1 MLQRIVDFSVK
12 QPLWVAILT
21 LALVITG
28 VYQLRHLPIDA
39 VPDITNNQVQ
49 VIAVSPSLGA
59 VDVEKLITQPI
70 EASCRNIPGLVEMR
84 SFSRLGLSVI
94 TVVFEEEVDI
104 YWARQQVNERLISAR
119 DLIPQGLASPYLAP
133 VTTGLGEIYQYVLR
147 AKPGY
152 EARYDLTE
160 LRTLQDWQVRRA
172 LLGVPGVADVSS
184 FGGLLKQIE
193 ISIRPDILQAQG
205 VTLQEIYDAVQA
217 NNQNA
222 GGAYIHRDAT
232 QLSIRTE
239 GMVRTPQDLESIVV
253 KTSPEGL
260 PLLIKDVAEVRQGHA
275 IRYGS
280 LTYNGQGEVA
290 GGVVMMLK
298 GENSGRVIESV
309 KQKIETIQAGLPE
322 GVELEPF
329 LDRTKMVNS
338 SIQTVAI
345 NLAEGALIVVL
356 VLVFFLGNLRAGLL
370 VASVIPLAM
379 LFAVCMMNL
388 FGVSGNL
395 MSLGALDFGLLVDGA
410 VIVVE
415 AVLHRLHVRH
425 ASMIAEG
432 RSVLPGQSELKEEV
446 RRSSGKMMG
455 AAFFGQL
462 IILMV
467 YLPILSLQGIEG
479 KMFIPMAQTVLFA
492 LLGAFIL
499 SLTYVPMMS
508 SLVLRWNAREWGPSR
523 RVMQRLERLQQQI
536 LVKTLH
542 RPRPVLVGILLLAL
556 GSFALFTTLGGEF
569 IPDLP
574 EGDFAVETKLLPGS
588 NLKTT
593 TDAVLQASALI
604 KERYPE
610 VIKVVGKVGS
620 GEIPTDPMPME
631 AADLMIILK
640 DPSEWTSA
648 SSWEELSARMAAT
661 LQEIPGVAFG
671 FQYPVAMRFNELMT
685 GAKQDVVIKIYGE
698 NLDSLSRL
706 GKKIGSLVQKVPGAV
721 DVWVETVEGLPQTV
735 VRFDRA
741 SLARYGL
748 DIADVNMQ
756 IQTAY
761 AGRKVGE
768 MIEDEKRFDLMLR
781 MPDELRQNAD
791 AVSDLPIACRDGSRI
806 PLREVATVAVE
817 PGVNQI
823 QRDDARRRL
832 MVGFNVRDR
841 DVQSVVR
848 DVQALCRTTLSL
860 PSGYTL
866 HFGGAFEN
874 LQKASARLALVVP
887 LALALIGFL
896 LYLAMGSLR
905 LAALVFVTV
914 PLSAVGGILLLWARG
929 LPFSISAGIGFI
941 VLFGVAVLNG
951 IVLIKEYL
959 SLEEDASLKPRDV
972 VLQGTANRLRPILM
986 TASVASLGFLPMALS
1001 QGAGAEVQRP
1011 LATVVIGGL
1020 LLATLMTLVVLPVLY
1035 TYWRHRK
1042 TPTNQPIIPES
1053 T

>member
-1 MLQRIVDFSVK
+1 
-12 QPLWVAILT
+12 
-21 LALVITG
+21 
-28 VYQLRHLPIDA
+28 
-39 VPDITNNQVQ
+39 
-49 VIAVSPSLGA
+49 
-59 VDVEKLITQPI
+59 
-70 EASCRNIPGLVEMR
+70 
-84 SFSRLGLSVI
+84 
-94 TVVFEEEVDI
+94 
-104 YWARQQVNERLISAR
+104 
-119 DLIPQGLASPYLAP
+119 
-133 VTTGLGEIYQYVLR
+133 
-147 AKPGY
+147 
-152 EARYDLTE
+152 
-160 LRTLQDWQVRRA
+160 
-172 LLGVPGVADVSS
+172 
-184 FGGLLKQIE
+184 
-193 ISIRPDILQAQG
+193 
-205 VTLQEIYDAVQA
+205 
-217 NNQNA
+217 
-222 GGAYIHRDAT
+222 
-232 QLSIRTE
+232 
-239 GMVRTPQDLESIVV
+239 
-253 KTSPEGL
+253 
-260 PLLIKDVAEVRQGHA
+260 
-275 IRYGS
+275 
-280 LTYNGQGEVA
+280 
-290 GGVVMMLK
+290 
-298 GENSGRVIESV
+298 
-309 KQKIETIQAGLPE
+309 
-322 GVELEPF
+322 
-329 LDRTKMVNS
+329 
-338 SIQTVAI
+338 
-345 NLAEGALIVVL
+345 
-356 VLVFFLGNLRAGLL
+356 
-370 VASVIPLAM
+370 
-379 LFAVCMMNL
+379 
-388 FGVSGNL
+388 
-395 MSLGALDFGLLVDGA
+395 
-410 VIVVE
+410 
-415 AVLHRLHVRH
+415 
-425 ASMIAEG
+425 
-432 RSVLPGQSELKEEV
+432 
-446 RRSSGKMMG
+446 MMG

-523 RVMQRLERLQQQI
+523 RVMERLERLQQQI

>member
-1 MLQRIVDFSVK
+1 
-12 QPLWVAILT
+12 
-21 LALVITG
+21 
-28 VYQLRHLPIDA
+28 
-39 VPDITNNQVQ
+39 
-49 VIAVSPSLGA
+49 
-59 VDVEKLITQPI
+59 
-70 EASCRNIPGLVEMR
+70 
-84 SFSRLGLSVI
+84 
-94 TVVFEEEVDI
+94 
-104 YWARQQVNERLISAR
+104 
-119 DLIPQGLASPYLAP
+119 
-133 VTTGLGEIYQYVLR
+133 
-147 AKPGY
+147 
-152 EARYDLTE
+152 
-160 LRTLQDWQVRRA
+160 
-172 LLGVPGVADVSS
+172 
-184 FGGLLKQIE
+184 
-193 ISIRPDILQAQG
+193 
-205 VTLQEIYDAVQA
+205 
-217 NNQNA
+217 
-222 GGAYIHRDAT
+222 
-232 QLSIRTE
+232 
-239 GMVRTPQDLESIVV
+239 
-253 KTSPEGL
+253 
-260 PLLIKDVAEVRQGHA
+260 
-275 IRYGS
+275 
-280 LTYNGQGEVA
+280 
-290 GGVVMMLK
+290 
-298 GENSGRVIESV
+298 
-309 KQKIETIQAGLPE
+309 
-322 GVELEPF
+322 
-329 LDRTKMVNS
+329 
-338 SIQTVAI
+338 
-345 NLAEGALIVVL
+345 
-356 VLVFFLGNLRAGLL
+356 
-370 VASVIPLAM
+370 
-379 LFAVCMMNL
+379 
-388 FGVSGNL
+388 
-395 MSLGALDFGLLVDGA
+395 
-410 VIVVE
+410 
-415 AVLHRLHVRH
+415 
-425 ASMIAEG
+425 
-432 RSVLPGQSELKEEV
+432 
-446 RRSSGKMMG
+446 
-455 AAFFGQL
+455 
-462 IILMV
+462 MV

>member
-1 MLQRIVDFSVK
+1 
-12 QPLWVAILT
+12 
-21 LALVITG
+21 
-28 VYQLRHLPIDA
+28 
-39 VPDITNNQVQ
+39 
-49 VIAVSPSLGA
+49 
-59 VDVEKLITQPI
+59 
-70 EASCRNIPGLVEMR
+70 
-84 SFSRLGLSVI
+84 
-94 TVVFEEEVDI
+94 
-104 YWARQQVNERLISAR
+104 
-119 DLIPQGLASPYLAP
+119 
-133 VTTGLGEIYQYVLR
+133 
-147 AKPGY
+147 
-152 EARYDLTE
+152 
-160 LRTLQDWQVRRA
+160 
-172 LLGVPGVADVSS
+172 
-184 FGGLLKQIE
+184 
-193 ISIRPDILQAQG
+193 
-205 VTLQEIYDAVQA
+205 
-217 NNQNA
+217 
-222 GGAYIHRDAT
+222 
-232 QLSIRTE
+232 
-239 GMVRTPQDLESIVV
+239 
-253 KTSPEGL
+253 
-260 PLLIKDVAEVRQGHA
+260 
-275 IRYGS
+275 
-280 LTYNGQGEVA
+280 
-290 GGVVMMLK
+290 
-298 GENSGRVIESV
+298 
-309 KQKIETIQAGLPE
+309 
-322 GVELEPF
+322 
-329 LDRTKMVNS
+329 
-338 SIQTVAI
+338 
-345 NLAEGALIVVL
+345 
-356 VLVFFLGNLRAGLL
+356 
-370 VASVIPLAM
+370 
-379 LFAVCMMNL
+379 
-388 FGVSGNL
+388 
-395 MSLGALDFGLLVDGA
+395 
-410 VIVVE
+410 
-415 AVLHRLHVRH
+415 
-425 ASMIAEG
+425 
-432 RSVLPGQSELKEEV
+432 
-446 RRSSGKMMG
+446 MMG

-1042 TPTNQPIIPES
+1042 TPTNQPFIPES

>member
-1 MLQRIVDFSVK
+1 
-12 QPLWVAILT
+12 
-21 LALVITG
+21 
-28 VYQLRHLPIDA
+28 
-39 VPDITNNQVQ
+39 
-49 VIAVSPSLGA
+49 
-59 VDVEKLITQPI
+59 
-70 EASCRNIPGLVEMR
+70 
-84 SFSRLGLSVI
+84 
-94 TVVFEEEVDI
+94 
-104 YWARQQVNERLISAR
+104 
-119 DLIPQGLASPYLAP
+119 
-133 VTTGLGEIYQYVLR
+133 
-147 AKPGY
+147 
-152 EARYDLTE
+152 
-160 LRTLQDWQVRRA
+160 
-172 LLGVPGVADVSS
+172 
-184 FGGLLKQIE
+184 
-193 ISIRPDILQAQG
+193 
-205 VTLQEIYDAVQA
+205 
-217 NNQNA
+217 
-222 GGAYIHRDAT
+222 
-232 QLSIRTE
+232 
-239 GMVRTPQDLESIVV
+239 
-253 KTSPEGL
+253 
-260 PLLIKDVAEVRQGHA
+260 
-275 IRYGS
+275 
-280 LTYNGQGEVA
+280 
-290 GGVVMMLK
+290 
-298 GENSGRVIESV
+298 
-309 KQKIETIQAGLPE
+309 
-322 GVELEPF
+322 
-329 LDRTKMVNS
+329 
-338 SIQTVAI
+338 
-345 NLAEGALIVVL
+345 
-356 VLVFFLGNLRAGLL
+356 
-370 VASVIPLAM
+370 
-379 LFAVCMMNL
+379 
-388 FGVSGNL
+388 
-395 MSLGALDFGLLVDGA
+395 
-410 VIVVE
+410 
-415 AVLHRLHVRH
+415 
-425 ASMIAEG
+425 
-432 RSVLPGQSELKEEV
+432 
-446 RRSSGKMMG
+446 
-455 AAFFGQL
+455 
-462 IILMV
+462 
-467 YLPILSLQGIEG
+467 
-479 KMFIPMAQTVLFA
+479 MAQTVLFA

>member
-12 QPLWVAILT
+12 QPLWVALMT

-28 VYQLRHLPIDA
+28 IYQLRHLPIDA

-49 VIAVSPSLGA
+49 IIAVSPSLGA

-70 EASCRNIPGLVEMR
+70 ESSCRNIPGLVEMR

-94 TVVFEEEVDI
+94 TVVFTEKTDI
-104 YWARQQVNERLISAR
+104 YWARQQVSERLISAR

-147 AKPGY
+147 AEPGF
-152 EARYDLTE
+152 EERYDLTE

-193 ISIRPDILQAQG
+193 ITVRPDVLQAHG
-205 VTLQEIYDAVQA
+205 LTLHELFDAIQA

-222 GGAYIHRDAT
+222 GGAYIHREAT

-239 GMVRTPQDLESIVV
+239 GMVRTPQELEAVVV
-253 KTSPEGL
+253 KTSAQGL
-260 PLLIKDVAEVRQGHA
+260 PVLVRDVAEVRRGHA

-298 GENSGRVIESV
+298 GENSGRVVEAV
-309 KQKIETIQAGLPE
+309 KDKINQIQAGLPE
-322 GVELEPF
+322 GVVLEPF

-338 SIQTVAI
+338 SIRTVVI

-356 VLVFFLGNLRAGLL
+356 ILVLFLGNLRAGLL
-370 VASVIPLAM
+370 VASIIPLSM
-379 LFAVCMMNL
+379 LFAVCMMNA

-395 MSLGALDFGLLVDGA
+395 MSLGALDFGLIVDGA

-415 AVLHRLHVRH
+415 AVLHRLHTRRNGLRG
-425 ASMIAEG
+425 SI
-432 RSVLPGQSELKEEV
+432 QDEV
-446 RRSSGKMMG
+446 RASSGKMMG
-455 AAFFGQL
+455 AAFFGQV

-467 YLPILSLQGIEG
+467 YLPILSLEGIEG

-508 SLVLRWNAREWGPSR
+508 SVVLRWDAREWSLSR
-523 RVMQRLERLQQQI
+523 RLMHRLEEGQKHLLTR
-536 LVKTLH
+536 VLH
-542 RPRPVLVGILLLAL
+542 RPHPVLVMAGILAVGSMALL
-556 GSFALFTTLGGEF
+556 TTLGGEF

-588 NLKTT
+588 NLKTS
-593 TDAVLQASALI
+593 TDAVLQASGLI

-610 VIKVVGKVGS
+610 VIKVVGKIGS

-640 DPSEWTSA
+640 DPKEWTSA
-648 SSWEELSARMAAT
+648 KTWDELSTQMART
-661 LQEIPGVAFG
+661 LEEVPGVAFG

-685 GAKQDVVIKIYGE
+685 GAKQEVVIKIYGE

-706 GKKIGSLVQKVPGAV
+706 GKKLGALVSKVPGAV
-721 DVWVETVEGLPQTV
+721 EVWVETVEGLPQTV
-735 VRFDRA
+735 VRYRREA
-741 SLARYGL
+741 LARYGL
-748 DIADVNMQ
+748 TIEEVNTQ

-768 MIEDEKRFDLMLR
+768 IIEDEKRFDLMLR
-781 MPDELRQNAD
+781 MPEELRQNNE
-791 AVSDLPIACRDGSRI
+791 AVGDLTISNSSGIRL
-806 PLREVATVAVE
+806 PLREIADVAVE

-832 MVGFNVRDR
+832 IVGFNVRGR
-841 DVQSVVR
+841 DVQSVVE
-848 DVQALCRTTLSL
+848 DVQALCQKQFPL
-860 PSGYTL
+860 PAGYSL
-866 HFGGAFEN
+866 HFGGTFEN
-874 LQKASARLALVVP
+874 LQKALARLALVVP
-887 LALALIGFL
+887 LALALIALL

-914 PLSAVGGILLLWARG
+914 PLSAVGGILLLWFRG

-959 SLEEDASLKPRDV
+959 SLEEDSSLSPYDV
-972 VLQGTANRLRPILM
+972 VLQGTIHRLRPVLM

-1035 TYWRHRK
+1035 TLWRPK
-1042 TPTNQPIIPES
+1042 VTPKFPAN
-1053 T
+1053 

>member
-1 MLQRIVDFSVK
+1 
-12 QPLWVAILT
+12 
-21 LALVITG
+21 
-28 VYQLRHLPIDA
+28 
-39 VPDITNNQVQ
+39 
-49 VIAVSPSLGA
+49 
-59 VDVEKLITQPI
+59 
-70 EASCRNIPGLVEMR
+70 
-84 SFSRLGLSVI
+84 
-94 TVVFEEEVDI
+94 
-104 YWARQQVNERLISAR
+104 
-119 DLIPQGLASPYLAP
+119 
-133 VTTGLGEIYQYVLR
+133 
-147 AKPGY
+147 
-152 EARYDLTE
+152 
-160 LRTLQDWQVRRA
+160 
-172 LLGVPGVADVSS
+172 
-184 FGGLLKQIE
+184 
-193 ISIRPDILQAQG
+193 
-205 VTLQEIYDAVQA
+205 
-217 NNQNA
+217 
-222 GGAYIHRDAT
+222 
-232 QLSIRTE
+232 
-239 GMVRTPQDLESIVV
+239 
-253 KTSPEGL
+253 
-260 PLLIKDVAEVRQGHA
+260 
-275 IRYGS
+275 
-280 LTYNGQGEVA
+280 
-290 GGVVMMLK
+290 
-298 GENSGRVIESV
+298 
-309 KQKIETIQAGLPE
+309 
-322 GVELEPF
+322 
-329 LDRTKMVNS
+329 
-338 SIQTVAI
+338 
-345 NLAEGALIVVL
+345 
-356 VLVFFLGNLRAGLL
+356 
-370 VASVIPLAM
+370 
-379 LFAVCMMNL
+379 
-388 FGVSGNL
+388 
-395 MSLGALDFGLLVDGA
+395 
-410 VIVVE
+410 
-415 AVLHRLHVRH
+415 
-425 ASMIAEG
+425 
-432 RSVLPGQSELKEEV
+432 
-446 RRSSGKMMG
+446 
-455 AAFFGQL
+455 
-462 IILMV
+462 
-467 YLPILSLQGIEG
+467 
-479 KMFIPMAQTVLFA
+479 
-492 LLGAFIL
+492 
-499 SLTYVPMMS
+499 
-508 SLVLRWNAREWGPSR
+508 
-523 RVMQRLERLQQQI
+523 
-536 LVKTLH
+536 
-542 RPRPVLVGILLLAL
+542 
-556 GSFALFTTLGGEF
+556 
-569 IPDLP
+569 
-574 EGDFAVETKLLPGS
+574 
-588 NLKTT
+588 LKTT

-706 GKKIGSLVQKVPGAV
+706 GKKIGALVQKVPGAV
-721 DVWVETVEGLPQTV
+721 EVWVETVEGLPQTV

>member
-1 MLQRIVDFSVK
+1 
-12 QPLWVAILT
+12 
-21 LALVITG
+21 
-28 VYQLRHLPIDA
+28 
-39 VPDITNNQVQ
+39 
-49 VIAVSPSLGA
+49 
-59 VDVEKLITQPI
+59 
-70 EASCRNIPGLVEMR
+70 
-84 SFSRLGLSVI
+84 
-94 TVVFEEEVDI
+94 
-104 YWARQQVNERLISAR
+104 
-119 DLIPQGLASPYLAP
+119 
-133 VTTGLGEIYQYVLR
+133 
-147 AKPGY
+147 
-152 EARYDLTE
+152 
-160 LRTLQDWQVRRA
+160 
-172 LLGVPGVADVSS
+172 
-184 FGGLLKQIE
+184 
-193 ISIRPDILQAQG
+193 
-205 VTLQEIYDAVQA
+205 
-217 NNQNA
+217 
-222 GGAYIHRDAT
+222 
-232 QLSIRTE
+232 
-239 GMVRTPQDLESIVV
+239 
-253 KTSPEGL
+253 
-260 PLLIKDVAEVRQGHA
+260 
-275 IRYGS
+275 
-280 LTYNGQGEVA
+280 
-290 GGVVMMLK
+290 
-298 GENSGRVIESV
+298 
-309 KQKIETIQAGLPE
+309 
-322 GVELEPF
+322 
-329 LDRTKMVNS
+329 
-338 SIQTVAI
+338 
-345 NLAEGALIVVL
+345 
-356 VLVFFLGNLRAGLL
+356 
-370 VASVIPLAM
+370 
-379 LFAVCMMNL
+379 
-388 FGVSGNL
+388 
-395 MSLGALDFGLLVDGA
+395 
-410 VIVVE
+410 
-415 AVLHRLHVRH
+415 
-425 ASMIAEG
+425 
-432 RSVLPGQSELKEEV
+432 
-446 RRSSGKMMG
+446 
-455 AAFFGQL
+455 
-462 IILMV
+462 
-467 YLPILSLQGIEG
+467 
-479 KMFIPMAQTVLFA
+479 MAQTVLFA

-523 RVMQRLERLQQQI
+523 RVMERLERLQQQI

>member
-1 MLQRIVDFSVK
+1 
-12 QPLWVAILT
+12 
-21 LALVITG
+21 
-28 VYQLRHLPIDA
+28 
-39 VPDITNNQVQ
+39 
-49 VIAVSPSLGA
+49 
-59 VDVEKLITQPI
+59 
-70 EASCRNIPGLVEMR
+70 
-84 SFSRLGLSVI
+84 
-94 TVVFEEEVDI
+94 
-104 YWARQQVNERLISAR
+104 
-119 DLIPQGLASPYLAP
+119 
-133 VTTGLGEIYQYVLR
+133 
-147 AKPGY
+147 
-152 EARYDLTE
+152 
-160 LRTLQDWQVRRA
+160 
-172 LLGVPGVADVSS
+172 
-184 FGGLLKQIE
+184 
-193 ISIRPDILQAQG
+193 
-205 VTLQEIYDAVQA
+205 
-217 NNQNA
+217 
-222 GGAYIHRDAT
+222 
-232 QLSIRTE
+232 
-239 GMVRTPQDLESIVV
+239 
-253 KTSPEGL
+253 
-260 PLLIKDVAEVRQGHA
+260 
-275 IRYGS
+275 
-280 LTYNGQGEVA
+280 
-290 GGVVMMLK
+290 
-298 GENSGRVIESV
+298 
-309 KQKIETIQAGLPE
+309 
-322 GVELEPF
+322 
-329 LDRTKMVNS
+329 
-338 SIQTVAI
+338 
-345 NLAEGALIVVL
+345 
-356 VLVFFLGNLRAGLL
+356 
-370 VASVIPLAM
+370 
-379 LFAVCMMNL
+379 
-388 FGVSGNL
+388 
-395 MSLGALDFGLLVDGA
+395 
-410 VIVVE
+410 
-415 AVLHRLHVRH
+415 
-425 ASMIAEG
+425 
-432 RSVLPGQSELKEEV
+432 
-446 RRSSGKMMG
+446 
-455 AAFFGQL
+455 
-462 IILMV
+462 
-467 YLPILSLQGIEG
+467 
-479 KMFIPMAQTVLFA
+479 
-492 LLGAFIL
+492 
-499 SLTYVPMMS
+499 
-508 SLVLRWNAREWGPSR
+508 
-523 RVMQRLERLQQQI
+523 
-536 LVKTLH
+536 
-542 RPRPVLVGILLLAL
+542 
-556 GSFALFTTLGGEF
+556 
-569 IPDLP
+569 
-574 EGDFAVETKLLPGS
+574 
-588 NLKTT
+588 
-593 TDAVLQASALI
+593 
-604 KERYPE
+604 
-610 VIKVVGKVGS
+610 VVGKVGS

>member
-1 MLQRIVDFSVK
+1 
-12 QPLWVAILT
+12 
-21 LALVITG
+21 
-28 VYQLRHLPIDA
+28 
-39 VPDITNNQVQ
+39 
-49 VIAVSPSLGA
+49 
-59 VDVEKLITQPI
+59 
-70 EASCRNIPGLVEMR
+70 
-84 SFSRLGLSVI
+84 
-94 TVVFEEEVDI
+94 
-104 YWARQQVNERLISAR
+104 
-119 DLIPQGLASPYLAP
+119 
-133 VTTGLGEIYQYVLR
+133 
-147 AKPGY
+147 
-152 EARYDLTE
+152 
-160 LRTLQDWQVRRA
+160 
-172 LLGVPGVADVSS
+172 
-184 FGGLLKQIE
+184 
-193 ISIRPDILQAQG
+193 
-205 VTLQEIYDAVQA
+205 
-217 NNQNA
+217 
-222 GGAYIHRDAT
+222 
-232 QLSIRTE
+232 
-239 GMVRTPQDLESIVV
+239 
-253 KTSPEGL
+253 
-260 PLLIKDVAEVRQGHA
+260 
-275 IRYGS
+275 
-280 LTYNGQGEVA
+280 
-290 GGVVMMLK
+290 
-298 GENSGRVIESV
+298 
-309 KQKIETIQAGLPE
+309 
-322 GVELEPF
+322 
-329 LDRTKMVNS
+329 
-338 SIQTVAI
+338 
-345 NLAEGALIVVL
+345 
-356 VLVFFLGNLRAGLL
+356 
-370 VASVIPLAM
+370 M
-379 LFAVCMMNL
+379 LFAVCMMNF

-395 MSLGALDFGLLVDGA
+395 MSLGALDFGLIVDGA

-415 AVLHRLHVRH
+415 AVLHRLHLRYTGLVK
-425 ASMIAEG
+425 EG
-432 RSVLPGQSELKEEV
+432 RSVLPGQAELKEEV

-492 LLGAFIL
+492 LLGAFLL

-508 SLVLRWNAREWGPSR
+508 SWVLRWNAREWGPSR
-523 RVMQRLERLQQQI
+523 RIMHRLQGWQQQI
-536 LVKTLH
+536 LVKSLD

-604 KERYPE
+604 RERYPE
-610 VIKVVGKVGS
+610 VIKVVGKIGS

-648 SSWEELSARMAAT
+648 SSWEELSARMAQT
-661 LQEIPGVAFG
+661 LEEIPGVAFG

-721 DVWVETVEGLPQTV
+721 EVWVETVEGLPQTV
-735 VRFDRA
+735 VRFDRPA
-741 SLARYGL
+741 LARYGL
-748 DIADVNMQ
+748 DITDVNNQ

-768 MIEDEKRFDLMLR
+768 IIEDEKRFDLILR
-781 MPDELRQNAD
+781 MPDELRQNAE
-791 AVSDLPIACRDGSRI
+791 AVRDLPIACRDGSRI
-806 PLREVATVAVE
+806 PLREIATVAVE

-841 DVQSVVR
+841 DVQSVVQ
-848 DVQALCRTTLSL
+848 DVQALCRTQFSL

-887 LALALIGFL
+887 LALALIGLL

-905 LAALVFVTV
+905 LAGLVFVTV

-959 SLEEDASLKPRDV
+959 SLEGDPALDARDV
-972 VLQGTANRLRPILM
+972 VLRGTANRLRPVLM

-1035 TYWRHRK
+1035 TFWRHRSLP
-1042 TPTNQPIIPES
+1042 TPTPPIPNN
-1053 T
+1053 

>member
-1 MLQRIVDFSVK
+1 
-12 QPLWVAILT
+12 
-21 LALVITG
+21 
-28 VYQLRHLPIDA
+28 
-39 VPDITNNQVQ
+39 
-49 VIAVSPSLGA
+49 
-59 VDVEKLITQPI
+59 
-70 EASCRNIPGLVEMR
+70 
-84 SFSRLGLSVI
+84 
-94 TVVFEEEVDI
+94 
-104 YWARQQVNERLISAR
+104 
-119 DLIPQGLASPYLAP
+119 
-133 VTTGLGEIYQYVLR
+133 
-147 AKPGY
+147 
-152 EARYDLTE
+152 
-160 LRTLQDWQVRRA
+160 
-172 LLGVPGVADVSS
+172 
-184 FGGLLKQIE
+184 
-193 ISIRPDILQAQG
+193 
-205 VTLQEIYDAVQA
+205 
-217 NNQNA
+217 
-222 GGAYIHRDAT
+222 
-232 QLSIRTE
+232 
-239 GMVRTPQDLESIVV
+239 
-253 KTSPEGL
+253 
-260 PLLIKDVAEVRQGHA
+260 
-275 IRYGS
+275 
-280 LTYNGQGEVA
+280 
-290 GGVVMMLK
+290 
-298 GENSGRVIESV
+298 
-309 KQKIETIQAGLPE
+309 
-322 GVELEPF
+322 
-329 LDRTKMVNS
+329 
-338 SIQTVAI
+338 
-345 NLAEGALIVVL
+345 
-356 VLVFFLGNLRAGLL
+356 
-370 VASVIPLAM
+370 
-379 LFAVCMMNL
+379 
-388 FGVSGNL
+388 
-395 MSLGALDFGLLVDGA
+395 
-410 VIVVE
+410 
-415 AVLHRLHVRH
+415 
-425 ASMIAEG
+425 
-432 RSVLPGQSELKEEV
+432 
-446 RRSSGKMMG
+446 
-455 AAFFGQL
+455 
-462 IILMV
+462 
-467 YLPILSLQGIEG
+467 
-479 KMFIPMAQTVLFA
+479 
-492 LLGAFIL
+492 
-499 SLTYVPMMS
+499 MMS

>member
-1 MLQRIVDFSVK
+1 
-12 QPLWVAILT
+12 
-21 LALVITG
+21 
-28 VYQLRHLPIDA
+28 
-39 VPDITNNQVQ
+39 
-49 VIAVSPSLGA
+49 
-59 VDVEKLITQPI
+59 
-70 EASCRNIPGLVEMR
+70 
-84 SFSRLGLSVI
+84 
-94 TVVFEEEVDI
+94 
-104 YWARQQVNERLISAR
+104 
-119 DLIPQGLASPYLAP
+119 
-133 VTTGLGEIYQYVLR
+133 
-147 AKPGY
+147 
-152 EARYDLTE
+152 
-160 LRTLQDWQVRRA
+160 
-172 LLGVPGVADVSS
+172 
-184 FGGLLKQIE
+184 
-193 ISIRPDILQAQG
+193 
-205 VTLQEIYDAVQA
+205 
-217 NNQNA
+217 
-222 GGAYIHRDAT
+222 
-232 QLSIRTE
+232 
-239 GMVRTPQDLESIVV
+239 
-253 KTSPEGL
+253 
-260 PLLIKDVAEVRQGHA
+260 
-275 IRYGS
+275 
-280 LTYNGQGEVA
+280 
-290 GGVVMMLK
+290 
-298 GENSGRVIESV
+298 
-309 KQKIETIQAGLPE
+309 
-322 GVELEPF
+322 
-329 LDRTKMVNS
+329 
-338 SIQTVAI
+338 
-345 NLAEGALIVVL
+345 
-356 VLVFFLGNLRAGLL
+356 
-370 VASVIPLAM
+370 
-379 LFAVCMMNL
+379 
-388 FGVSGNL
+388 
-395 MSLGALDFGLLVDGA
+395 
-410 VIVVE
+410 
-415 AVLHRLHVRH
+415 
-425 ASMIAEG
+425 
-432 RSVLPGQSELKEEV
+432 
-446 RRSSGKMMG
+446 MMG